1 MNDIMNGIA
10 AFATTKSFQ
19 AKKAVREQ
27 LEGQGLVEYVLI
39 IALLSIAC
47 IVVMTLC
54 GDQIRAAFKSVTNTL
69 SAATNNG
76 AVTTTPGVTA

>member
-1 MNDIMNGIA
+1 MNDIMNGVA

-69 SAATNNG
+69 RTATNNG
-76 AVTTTPGVTA
+76 GVVTDPAIH

>member
-1 MNDIMNGIA
+1 MNDIMNGVA

-27 LEGQGLVEYVLI
+27 LEGQGLVEYVLLI
-39 IALLSIAC
+39 SLLSIAC

-54 GDQIRAAFKSVTNTL
+54 GDQIRLAFNSVTNTL
-69 SAATNNG
+69 SKATNNG
-76 AVTTTPGVTA
+76 GVVTNPAV

>member
-1 MNDIMNGIA
+1 MNDIMNGVA

-27 LEGQGLVEYVLI
+27 LEGQGLVEYVLLI
-39 IALLSIAC
+39 SLLSIAC

-69 SAATNNG
+69 RTATNNG
-76 AVTTTPGVTA
+76 AVVTIPSIQ

>member
-1 MNDIMNGIA
+1 MNNIMNGIA

-19 AKKAVREQ
+19 AKKAAREQ

-54 GDQIRAAFKSVTNTL
+54 GDQIRLAFKSVTNTL
-69 SAATNNG
+69 SSATNNG
-76 AVTTTPGVTA
+76 GVVTNPAV

>member
-1 MNDIMNGIA
+1 MNDIMNGVA

-27 LEGQGLVEYVLI
+27 LEGQGLVEYVLLI
-39 IALLSIAC
+39 SLLSIAC

-54 GDQIRAAFKSVTNTL
+54 GDQIRLAFMSVTNTL
-69 SAATNNG
+69 SKATNNG
-76 AVTTTPGVTA
+76 GVVTNPAV